1 MGRDRMEVN
10 AKVKELEDEL
20 KLLKAEIRNV
30 LLDIREVILERSN
43 PLGEEHES
51 AFIRM
56 DLNTTARAMAAEAGA
71 HAAMEAGAHA
81 VEDADKHPAAR
92 DGESPS
98 DGEDAGEHGEDFGAF
113 AGPPPETVAE
123 EPAEAPEDAPA
134 GAEPE
139 DAGSGELPG
148 QEPGEGAADEPAPKV
163 IRRDLRHQPIF
174 EREGTMEQP
183 TTIPPMYQATTGLPP
198 LSGSGSLS
206 AWVTE
211 AIDAIGPED
220 LERVIAMERL
230 WGALPPNISRALA
243 YLQELL
249 QQSHEARPPWLKVM
263 QDLDRLASL

>member
-1 MGRDRMEVN
+1 MEVN

-30 LLDIREVILERSN
+30 LLDIREVILERTN

-56 DLNTTARAMAAEAGA
+56 DLNTTARAMAAEAA
-71 HAAMEAGAHA
+71 THEAAKAAEEA
-81 VEDADKHPAAR
+81 AAQAGQ
-92 DGESPS
+92 GEEPS
-98 DGEDAGEHGEDFGAF
+98 DAEGEDCAEAEFGAY
-113 AGPPPETVAE
+113 AGPPPETHQEEPDAEAGEAE
-123 EPAEAPEDAPA
+123 EA
-134 GAEPE
+134 GEP
-139 DAGSGELPG
+139 P
-148 QEPGEGAADEPAPKV
+148 PPKV
-163 IRRDLRHQPIF
+163 IRRDPRQLIF
-174 EREGTMEQP
+174 ESEGSVEPATN
-183 TTIPPMYQATTGLPP
+183 IPPMYQAATSLPP
-198 LSGSGSLS
+198 LSGNGSLS

-211 AIDAIGPED
+211 AMDTIGPEN

-249 QQSHEARPPWLKVM
+249 QQSQEARPPWLKVM